1 MKRRLPESVYNLMT
15 MGGASIAVISLSL
28 IVFLF
33 VIDLTAESSNPYLG
47 IFTFILFPGFL
58 VLGLILI
65 AWGIVRER
73 RRIRAGHGSMGRLP
87 VVNLNDARHRFAFSI
102 FFFGTILFLG
112 LSTFGSFK
120 AYEYSDS
127 VEFCGLVC
135 HNVMHPEYI
144 AYQHSPHAR
153 VPCADCHIGS
163 GAEWFVKAK
172 ISGAYQ
178 VYSVL
183 FEKYPRPI
191 PTPVH
196 DLRPAQETCEQC
208 HWPRHFFSEKQRKF
222 TYYVSDEDNT
232 KWSLNLLMKIGGG
245 NEMQGTT
252 DGIHWHMNIS
262 NDIRYAALDSA
273 RMVIPWVKIKR
284 LDGTED
290 VYRSNDVAF
299 SEDQLNRSEIRRM
312 DCIDCHNR
320 PSHKYNHP
328 AGVVN
333 QYLTLGWI
341 DKTLPYAKNIAIAA
355 LERPYTS
362 TTAADDSIA
371 IIVGNFYRDQYP
383 TVYAERRA
391 AIDKL
396 IDEARKIYSR
406 NYFPEMRV
414 SWRHYPDQIGHM
426 YAPGCFRCHD
436 GKHVN
441 ERGKPISRDCNVCH
455 TLLAQS
461 FEDEDYEI
469 SLTGLEYR
477 HPVNVDKAWK
487 EMSCYDCH
495 NEKTR

>member
-15 MGGASIAVISLSL
+15 MSGAGIAIVNFSL
-28 IVFLF
+28 IIFLF
-33 VIDLTAESSNPYLG
+33 IIDLTAESSNPYLG
-47 IFTFILFPGFL
+47 IFTFILFPTFL
-58 VLGLILI
+58 ILGLTLI

-73 RRIRAGHGSMGRLP
+73 RRIRIGRGSLGHLP

-102 FFFGTILFLG
+102 FFFGTILFLA
-112 LSTFGSFK
+112 LSAFGSFK

-183 FEKYPRPI
+183 FEKYSKPI

-208 HWPRHFFSEKQRKF
+208 HWPRHFFSEKQRTF
-222 TYYVSDEDNT
+222 NYYVSDEKNT

-245 NEMQGTT
+245 NELQGNT
-252 DGIHWHMNIS
+252 DGIHWHMNIA
-262 NDIRYAALDSA
+262 NEIRYAALDSA
-273 RMVIPWVKIKR
+273 RMVIPWVKIKHA
-284 LDGTED
+284 DGKEEI
-290 VYRSNDVAF
+290 YRSTDVPF
-299 SEDQLNRSEIRRM
+299 SEDELNRSEIRRM

-371 IIVGNFYRDQYP
+371 ILVGNFYRDQYP
-383 TVYAERRA
+383 QVYAERRA
-391 AIDKL
+391 AVDKL

-441 ERGKPISRDCNVCH
+441 EQGKAISRDCNVCH

-461 FEDEDYEI
+461 FEDEKHEI

-487 EMSCYDCH
+487 DMSCYDCH
-495 NEKTR
+495 NEKAR

>member
-15 MGGASIAVISLSL
+15 MSGAGIAVVSFSL
-28 IVFLF
+28 IIFLF
-33 VIDLTAESSNPYLG
+33 IIDLTAESSNPYLG
-47 IFTFILFPGFL
+47 IFTFILFPTFL
-58 VLGLILI
+58 ILGLTLI

-73 RRIRAGHGSMGRLP
+73 RRIRIGRGSLGHLP

-102 FFFGTILFLG
+102 FFFGTILFLA
-112 LSTFGSFK
+112 LSAFGSFK

-183 FEKYPRPI
+183 FEKYSKPI

-208 HWPRHFFSEKQRKF
+208 HWPRHFFSEKQRTF
-222 TYYVSDEDNT
+222 NYYVSDEKNT

-245 NEMQGTT
+245 NELQGNT
-252 DGIHWHMNIS
+252 DGIHWHMNIA
-262 NDIRYAALDSA
+262 NEIRYAALDSA
-273 RMVIPWVKIKR
+273 RMIIPWVKIKHA
-284 LDGTED
+284 DGKEEIYHSTD
-290 VYRSNDVAF
+290 VPF
-299 SEDQLNRSEIRRM
+299 SGDQLNRSEIRRM

-341 DKTLPYAKNIAIAA
+341 DKSLPYAKNITIAA

-362 TTAADDSIA
+362 TTAANDSIA
-371 IIVGNFYRDQYP
+371 VIVSNFYHDQYP
-383 TVYAERRA
+383 QVYAERRA
-391 AIDKL
+391 AVDKL

-441 ERGKPISRDCNVCH
+441 EQGKAISRDCNVCH
-455 TLLAQS
+455 TLLAQQ
-461 FEDEDYEI
+461 FEDEVHEI
-469 SLTGLEYR
+469 SLAGLEYR

-487 EMSCYDCH
+487 EMNCYDCH
-495 NEKTR
+495 NEKIR